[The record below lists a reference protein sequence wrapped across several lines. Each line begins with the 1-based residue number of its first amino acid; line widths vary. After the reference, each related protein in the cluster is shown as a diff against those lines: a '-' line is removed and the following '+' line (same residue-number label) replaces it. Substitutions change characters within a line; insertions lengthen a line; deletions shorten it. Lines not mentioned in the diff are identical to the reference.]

1 MRRKPQ
7 KTPLLTETRE
17 QLLDCSDVIYQKILI
32 PPNIEC
38 TIVYIDSIVDQ
49 NLLQSQL
56 IPALLEKINF
66 LADPKMVVKQIEEGH
81 VFSLP
86 TKVIREADTLTNGV
100 LQGSVALFF
109 SHIPEAFLIEQVTK
123 YLNRGP
129 QESRNELA
137 IIGPQEAFSEE
148 MNTNMSLL
156 RHRLKHTDFKI
167 KTYQIGRYSKTNIR
181 LFYIEHICSQKLI
194 QKIEQTLQKIQLD
207 NVPGVSAIG
216 EHIEKRPYSPF
227 PQYLHT
233 ERPDT
238 LVANLL
244 EGRIGI
250 MVDGTPLSLIYP
262 ITFFSLMQ
270 SAEDYYQRFLATT
283 WIRWIRLLFVI
294 ISFLLPSAYVSIT
307 TFHPEMLPSNLLIT
321 IAAARENTPLPS
333 LLEALIMEITFEG
346 LREAGIRVPKQIG
359 QTFAIIGAIV
369 IGQSAV
375 QAGIVSAPIVIVVSL
390 TGIASFIIPH
400 FELGLA
406 FRLLRFV
413 IMILGGTLG
422 LFGLIIGIFL
432 IFYHMVTLESDG
444 LPYMRPLAPL
454 MWQDWKDIFV
464 RAPWPL
470 LNKKQNSPA
479 AQRMKRS

>member
-1 MRRKPQ
+1 MRRKS
-7 KTPLLTETRE
+7 KKMPLLAETRE
-17 QLLDCSDVIYQKILI
+17 QLLDCADVIYQTISI

-38 TIVYIDSIVDQ
+38 TIVYLDSIVDQ
-49 NLLQSQL
+49 NILQNQL
-56 IPALLEKINF
+56 IPALLEKIN
-66 LADPKMVVKQIEEGH
+66 LIMDQKMIIRMIENGNI
-81 VFSLP
+81 FSLP
-86 TKVIREADTLTNGV
+86 TQAIKEVNTLTDGI
-100 LQGSVALFF
+100 LQGKVALFF
-109 SHIPEAFLIEQVTK
+109 SHIHKAFLIEQVTK

-129 QESRNELA
+129 QESRNELV
-137 IIGPQEAFSEE
+137 IIGPQEAFSED

-156 RHRLKHTDFKI
+156 RHRIKHPDFKM
-167 KTYQIGRYSKTNIR
+167 KTYQIGKYSRTHIR
-181 LFYIEHICSQKLI
+181 LFYIEHICPEELVNKMDRM
-194 QKIEQTLQKIQLD
+194 LQKIDLD

-216 EHIEKRPYSPF
+216 EYIEKHPFSPF
-227 PQYLHT
+227 PQYQHT

-270 SAEDYYQRFLATT
+270 SAEDYYQRFLATS

-294 ISFLLPSAYVSIT
+294 ISFLLPSAYVAIT

-333 LLEALIMEITFEG
+333 LIEALIMEITFEG
-346 LREAGIRVPKQIG
+346 LREAGIRVPKPIG
-359 QTFAIIGAIV
+359 QTISIIGAIV

-422 LFGLIIGIFL
+422 LFGLIVGIFL
-432 IFYHMVTLESDG
+432 IFYHMVTLESHG
-444 LPYMRPLAPL
+444 MPYMHPLAPL
-454 MWQDWKDIFV
+454 VWQDWRDIFV

-470 LNKKQNSPA
+470 LKKSKTLWPS
-479 AQRMKRS
+479 QRVKRS